1 MAHIVNSQLS
11 ICVPVLLPAKRA
23 FKKKK
28 KRHEKLWQ
36 WLGIYINT
44 ANNME
49 NQSLTYLLLLLQ
61 LSAIYSQINN
71 PVFSPI
77 TACWPVYAQKA
88 KRNAAIAMSK
98 TAVTSHTTLHTLFS
112 SRLRCCRLSA
122 AALLRVTW
130 LAADLLTAPSI
141 PHIHRAT
148 RLYHGLCEK
157 ESSLTVSAALFSTA
171 KWQMYNKYHPSSLL
185 WVL

>member
-77 TACWPVYAQKA
+77 TARWPVYAQKA
-88 KRNAAIAMSK
+88 KRNAAIAMSI

-112 SRLRCCRLSA
+112 CRLRCCRLSA
-122 AALLRVTW
+122 AALLLVTW

-171 KWQMYNKYHPSSLL
+171 KWQMYNKYHSSSLL